1 MRQHAEGCSLMRL
14 AAQRPLPLDAHAVSC
29 GATDALLSGTMHPL
43 AVTLTAHCQ
52 SELDQGAP
60 WRS

>member
-1 MRQHAEGCSLMRL
+1 MRL